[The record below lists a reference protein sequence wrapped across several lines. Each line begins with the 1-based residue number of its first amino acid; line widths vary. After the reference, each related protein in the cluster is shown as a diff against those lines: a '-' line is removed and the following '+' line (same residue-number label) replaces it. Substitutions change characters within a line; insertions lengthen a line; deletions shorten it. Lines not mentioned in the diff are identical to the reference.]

1 MTTGTLT
8 VRQLGRATL
17 ARQMLLERASAGVAE
32 AVGRLAGMQAQ
43 EARPPFA
50 GLWSRVEGFT
60 RGDLHAA
67 LHDRAVVRAT
77 WLRATLH
84 LVTADDYLALRPTLL
99 PGLGDALRVLGKRA
113 EGLEPEKVLPVARE
127 LLAEAPRT
135 FGELRPLLAERF
147 PEANDRTLGYATR
160 LLLPLVM
167 VPSDDRWGFPSVASF
182 TLADEWLGK
191 PVAED
196 EAREKLARAYLAAF
210 GPAAAADMQTWA
222 GMKGAK
228 AVLDGLGDE
237 LRTFKD
243 ERGRVLYDL
252 PDAPRPDPD
261 TPAPPRF
268 LPEFDNLVLA
278 HDDRTRVLPPE
289 AKGLV
294 VTKNLRVRA
303 TFLLDGMAA
312 GTWAV
317 TVKRRTATMTLM
329 PFAKLTKRAVGELEP
344 EAGALLAFLE
354 PDATTRAVEI
364 A

>member
-1 MTTGTLT
+1 
-8 VRQLGRATL
+8 
-17 ARQMLLERASAGVAE
+17 
-32 AVGRLAGMQAQ
+32 
-43 EARPPFA
+43 
-50 GLWSRVEGFT
+50 
-60 RGDLHAA
+60 
-67 LHDRAVVRAT
+67 
-77 WLRATLH
+77 
-84 LVTADDYLALRPTLL
+84 
-99 PGLGDALRVLGKRA
+99 
-113 EGLEPEKVLPVARE
+113 VLPVARE

-147 PEANDRTLGYATR
+147 PQANDRALGYATR

-167 VPSDDRWGFPSVASF
+167 VPSEDRWGFPSVASF
-182 TLADEWLGK
+182 SLADEWLGK
-191 PVAED
+191 PVAEG
-196 EAREKLARAYLAAF
+196 EARERLARVYLAAF
-210 GPAAAADMQTWA
+210 GPAAAADMQTWS
-222 GMKGAK
+222 GLKGAK

-237 LRTFKD
+237 LVTFSD

-261 TPAPPRF
+261 TPAPARF

-278 HDDRTRVLPPE
+278 HDDRTRVLPAA

-317 TVKRRTATMTLM
+317 TVKRGTATMTLT
-329 PFAKLTKRAVGELEP
+329 PFGKLTKGALGELEP
-344 EAGALLAFLE
+344 EADALLAFLE
-354 PDATTRAVEI
+354 PDATARAVEI